1 MILLYDFS
9 EEDFLDR
16 CKNEILEKN
25 ITIFEGIYKG
35 ISHFLSFP
43 VEDNHITE
51 IKHKYTPE
59 YYDNHLSIDE
69 YIKNES
75 IDFSYP
81 KIELYS
87 KKENSLDYENVV
99 LPDFIKQQEV
109 SYGWGV
115 TKTIKL
121 KPSNLKT
128 KNKLLIE
135 FLHLKISSSTLK
147 KLKDKLMDSNIK
159 QELLP
164 SALGVWEWRQTF
176 YNKITGDI
184 SFCSCFEESI
194 QKEGLEINSNT
205 HKHIKYAIENKSFLE
220 KICHLCLNTNS
231 DLFYCHPMYGSA
243 FKVKYGAYIKNF
255 EIKNQVTER
264 DAENA
269 IREIKG
275 VAKIGER
282 WINETLVFNYISIL
296 FPTYTVEREASP
308 SWISQQRLDVYIPE
322 LQLAIEYQGEQH
334 YKAVELFGG
343 KEGLKKTKE
352 RDQDKLSKCRSNNID
367 LVYFS
372 YKDNLSENLV
382 ASRLKKYLG

>member
-1 MILLYDFS
+1 LILSYDFT
-9 EEDFLDR
+9 EEDFLNK

-25 ITIFEGIYKG
+25 ITIFEGIYKS
-35 ISHFLSFP
+35 ISYFLNFP
-43 VEDNHITE
+43 LGNNHITE

-59 YYDNHLSIDE
+59 YYDDNLSIDE
-69 YIKNES
+69 YIKNGS

-81 KIELYS
+81 KIELHS
-87 KKENSLDYENVV
+87 KKENTLEYENVI
-99 LPDFIKQQEV
+99 LPNFIEQQEV
-109 SYGWGV
+109 SYGLGV

-121 KPSNLKT
+121 KSSNLKT

-135 FLHLKISSSTLK
+135 FLHLKISDSTLQ
-147 KLKDKLMDSNIK
+147 KLKDKLIDSNVK

-184 SFCSCFEESI
+184 SFCSCFKESI
-194 QKEGLEINSNT
+194 QKEGLEVNANT
-205 HKHIKYAIENKSFLE
+205 HKHIKYAIKNKSFLE

-255 EIKNQVTER
+255 EIKNQTTER

-308 SWISQQRLDVYIPE
+308 SWIGQQRLDVYIPD
-322 LQLAIEYQGEQH
+322 LKLAIEYQGEQH

-352 RDQDKLSKCRSNNID
+352 RDKDKLIKCKHNNID
-367 LVYFS
+367 LIYFS
-372 YKDNLSENLV
+372 YKDNLSEKLV